1 MTTTLELL
9 FIEIW
14 IVFVFITWLVVTI
27 HFISVLRNA
36 IHPPQPYPN
45 KKVELKLLYNNN
57 NNNTDSEIMPA
68 ITHTRPVLET
78 MRTGFL
84 KIILSENNLP
94 TSGKKADLVER
105 ILDHQ
110 SRIRAN
116 DEALEQLMIKGSAI
130 QDDEFEKVIQSYT
143 TWCEQ
148 NNFDA
153 FKMDPS
159 GYTFSKVHI
168 NEIRAEFMN
177 YDPSVSPLRNDNLV
191 SNPSTKID
199 IFLEMFLEKMG
210 GIWEFSDE
218 NDEEREFGP
227 DTENN
232 DKWFKQGLLEIHNS

>member
-1 MTTTLELL
+1 MTSSLELL

-14 IVFVFITWLVVTI
+14 IVFVFITWLVVTV

-110 SRIRAN
+110 SRIQAN
-116 DEALEQLMIKGSAI
+116 DEDLEQLMIKGSAI
-130 QDDEFEKVIQSYT
+130 QDDEFEKVI
-143 TWCEQ
+143 
-148 NNFDA
+148 
-153 FKMDPS
+153 
-159 GYTFSKVHI
+159 
-168 NEIRAEFMN
+168 
-177 YDPSVSPLRNDNLV
+177 
-191 SNPSTKID
+191 NPTQRGASRTISTRLKWTQVAIPFQRFISTK
-199 IFLEMFLEKMG
+199 FAP
-210 GIWEFSDE
+210 S
-218 NDEEREFGP
+218 
-227 DTENN
+227 
-232 DKWFKQGLLEIHNS
+232 S